1 MYSLHTME
9 LSLTYLERE
18 GSGPAALRITTATS
32 DLRTPTHF
40 IALIDVSESMEDKSK
55 LIHVKHCMSLL
66 LKFLTSDDYI
76 SIISFGEGSTILL
89 NRVKAD
95 TTQLPVIE
103 KAIES
108 LQVNGCT
115 NYSAG
120 LGSVRQILDES
131 PASTV
136 KPGLLTFTD
145 GHANRGVFDHP
156 SLTAMI
162 SRIHQLY
169 PTLSFSFVAYG
180 TEHNAVLLKAMADSV
195 MGSYSIVESLEG
207 SATAMGDCIGGILSC
222 SAQNVVIEF
231 PAGTVAHGPYTITA
245 AGRLTLGDLYAG
257 TDTTILVEV
266 KEGSIVITGVTL
278 PTLDPFRQTATTRLD
293 VAPNVEI
300 TVTRLRYRC
309 AALFSKIRDSMHRRD
324 SFTEEIESFRLACS
338 DPALAEHPV
347 IPMLKAEI
355 VSMEAAIE
363 NITAG
368 TTQGLDVQLTQH
380 AAFTSML
387 RGTTT
392 SIQPQSGRQRTRFR
406 FNSVESDPEEPTIM
420 MSPQRSARQQQV
432 TSMMRAASLGGG
444 SS

>member
-1 MYSLHTME
+1 MDF
-9 LSLTYLERE
+9 SLTYLERD
-18 GSGPAALRITTATS
+18 GSGPAALRISTAPS
-32 DLRTPTHF
+32 NLRTPTHF

-66 LKFLTSDDYI
+66 LKFLTADDCL
-76 SIISFGEGSTILL
+76 SIISFGEESTILL

-95 TTQLPVIE
+95 TSQIPVIE

-108 LQVNGCT
+108 LAVNGCT

-131 PASTV
+131 PISSH

-145 GHANRGVFDHP
+145 GHANRGVFDPP
-156 SLTAMI
+156 SLNAMV
-162 SRIHQLY
+162 SRIHELY

-180 TEHNAVLLKAMADSV
+180 TEHNAALLKAMSDTV

-222 SAQNVVIEF
+222 SAQNVAIEF
-231 PAGTVAHGPYTITA
+231 PTGTVAHGPYTVSA
-245 AGRLTLGDLYAG
+245 SGRLVLGDLYAG
-257 TDTTILVEV
+257 TDTTILVTAM
-266 KEGSIVITGVTL
+266 EGPVIVTGVTL
-278 PTLDPFRQTATTRLD
+278 PNLDPFRHTASTSLD
-293 VAPNVEI
+293 TAPNVEI

-309 AALFSKIRDSMHRRD
+309 AALFSKIRDSIRQSA

-355 VSMEAAIE
+355 LSMEAAVQ

-368 TTQGLDVQLTQH
+368 ATQGLDAQLTQH

-392 SIQPQSGRQRTRFR
+392 SIMSQSGGHRARTRVR
-406 FNSVESDPEEPTIM
+406 FNSVESDELEDPVIM
-420 MSPQRSARQQQV
+420 TSPMRSTRQQQV
-432 TSMMRAASLGGG
+432 TSMMRESSLGGG
-444 SS
+444 APS

>member
-1 MYSLHTME
+1 MDI
-9 LSLTYLERE
+9 SLTYLERD
-18 GSGPAALRITTATS
+18 GSGPAALRITSAAS

-66 LKFLTSDDYI
+66 LKFLTADDCL
-76 SIISFGEGSTILL
+76 SIISFGEESTILL
-89 NRVKAD
+89 NRVKTDAA
-95 TTQLPVIE
+95 QLPVIE

-108 LQVNGCT
+108 LVVNGCT

-131 PASTV
+131 PTSTL

-145 GHANRGVFDHP
+145 GHANRGVFDPP
-156 SLTAMI
+156 SLTAMV
-162 SRIHQLY
+162 SRIHELY

-180 TEHNAVLLKAMADSV
+180 TEHNAGLLKGMADSV

-231 PAGTVAHGPYTITA
+231 PAGTVAHGSYNVTET
-245 AGRLTLGDLYAG
+245 GRLVLGDLYAG
-257 TDTTILVEV
+257 TDTTILITAVEGPV
-266 KEGSIVITGVTL
+266 VITGVSL
-278 PTLDPFRQTATTRLD
+278 PNLDPFRQTASTSLD
-293 VAPNVEI
+293 TAPNVEI

-309 AALFSKIRDSMHRRD
+309 AALFSKIRDSMRR
-324 SFTEEIESFRLACS
+324 SERLTEEIEAFRLACS

-347 IPMLKAEI
+347 IAMLKNEI
-355 VSMEAAIE
+355 ISMEVALQ

-368 TTQGLDVQLTQH
+368 ATRGLDVQLTQH
-380 AAFTSML
+380 AAFTSMM

-392 SIQPQSGRQRTRFR
+392 SIQSQGGGQRARVR
-406 FNSVESDPEEPTIM
+406 FNSVDSDPDPDVSDPVIM
-420 MSPQRSARQQQV
+420 TSPMRSTRQQQV
-432 TSMMRAASLGGG
+432 TSMMREASLGGG
-444 SS
+444 ASN